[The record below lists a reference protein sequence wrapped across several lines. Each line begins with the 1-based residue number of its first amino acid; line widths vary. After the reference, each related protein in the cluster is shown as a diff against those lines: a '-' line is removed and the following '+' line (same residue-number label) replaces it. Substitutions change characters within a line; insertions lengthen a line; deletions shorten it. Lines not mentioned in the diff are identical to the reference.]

1 MASNFSDNA
10 TASGSNGTN
19 PGEGS
24 KPWTTWCGDVDP
36 EMGDY
41 VVVELKGE
49 MSLRRE
55 PWDIIRAI
63 VEGNGHLAGHQDV
76 GN

>member
-10 TASGSNGTN
+10 TASGSN
-19 PGEGS
+19 
-24 KPWTTWCGDVDP
+24 DVDP

-55 PWDIIRAI
+55 PWDILPGQCGGEWVFRRQT
-63 VEGNGHLAGHQDV
+63 GHQDV